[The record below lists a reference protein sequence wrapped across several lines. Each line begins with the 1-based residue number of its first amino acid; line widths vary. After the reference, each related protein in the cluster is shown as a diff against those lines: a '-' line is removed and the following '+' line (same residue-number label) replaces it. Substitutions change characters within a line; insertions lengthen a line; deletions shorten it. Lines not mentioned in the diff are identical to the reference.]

1 MDEDNFDE
9 ELEQLI
15 KDAMD
20 ERDEGTDDDG
30 ETGDIGE
37 GSGSTEEDDGQDE
50 SEEDDTGTSGDGD
63 EDEHQES
70 DEENT
75 TVNFK
80 PIEVDVSGVKVTI
93 NSEEEMLAY
102 IRKGAST
109 FTKEPEKF
117 VEEKTILEQGNVS
130 ASDLK
135 LLVDA
140 KNGSKEAL
148 ALLARKA
155 NIDILDVESEMADAY
170 TQQAQYHIETDVDKV
185 ANEIL
190 SNETL
195 ATEFRKVSS
204 ALPKDFMNE
213 ITSNAQ
219 DLKAFSGHIESGIA
233 QKIIPLAIN
242 SQIVNGGNFMEN
254 YNRIGLELSQKKA
267 QPEVKREVGQRE
279 QELRK
284 RASSGTGHNN
294 SSNANSG
301 KDIWDMS
308 DEDFNNLDLSRIK

>member
-1 MDEDNFDE
+1 MEDEDFDK
-9 ELEQLI
+9 ELESLI

-20 ERDEGTDDDG
+20 ERDENTDDDAG
-30 ETGDIGE
+30 LDDTNNETGDTDENID
-37 GSGSTEEDDGQDE
+37 EEDNDN
-50 SEEDDTGTSGDGD
+50 GTSGDGD
-63 EDEHQES
+63 EEFNQES
-70 DEENT
+70 DEEDSR
-75 TVNFK
+75 VSFK
-80 PIEVDVSGVKVTI
+80 PIEIDVAGVKVTI

-102 IRKGAST
+102 VRKGAST
-109 FTKEPEKF
+109 YNKEPDNF

-130 ASDLK
+130 ANDLK

-170 TQQAQYHIETDVDKV
+170 TQQTQYNIETDVDKV

-190 SNETL
+190 SNEKL
-195 ATEFRKVSS
+195 ATEFRRVSS
-204 ALPKDFMNE
+204 ALPKDFISE
-213 ITSNAQ
+213 VTSNAK

-242 SQIVNGGNFMEN
+242 AQIVNGGSFIDN
-254 YNRIGLELSQKKA
+254 YNKIGFAMSQTKA
-267 QPEVKREVGQRE
+267 QPEAKREVGKRE

-294 SSNANSG
+294 SSNTNSG

-308 DEDFNNLDLSRIK
+308 DEDFNNLDLSKIK